1 MCTSPT
7 NKKKQKKAKEWISL
21 KSEAFEVLHS
31 IVLDPKILNDLA
43 FLTKFCHTG
52 VLEVYHSFYNKWAPK
67 RQHFS
72 YAGML
77 ARSQLAV
84 MDFNQ
89 GSNLKQAK
97 TKDGED
103 RFHVLSPKITNT
115 WTAKP
120 KKIAHIYTI
129 WFVKQSS

>member
-1 MCTSPT
+1 
-7 NKKKQKKAKEWISL
+7 
-21 KSEAFEVLHS
+21 
-31 IVLDPKILNDLA
+31 
-43 FLTKFCHTG
+43 
-52 VLEVYHSFYNKWAPK
+52 
-67 RQHFS
+67 
-72 YAGML
+72 ML
-77 ARSQLAV
+77 ARSQLAI

-103 RFHVLSPKITNT
+103 QFHVLSSKITNT

-120 KKIAHIYTI
+120 IKEEKIAHIYTI